1 MIQLY
6 LAMDVQELKHK
17 KMNNNLLFD
26 FTADKVTKCI
36 FINRE
41 FAAELSMV
49 SDALPKGNS

>member
-1 MIQLY
+1 
-6 LAMDVQELKHK
+6 MDVQELKHK